1 MTTFA
6 FIFHPVF
13 LGFSSS
19 FIKSCLNFSGLQASQ
34 VSSPLLHCLH
44 LLLLRDPRRGRR
56 PRLHLPHPGGAHH
69 PGGDDRRH
77 PQLRPRGPGV
87 ARDPGLGPH
96 PGNTISGIIIL
107 YPVPHPDP
115 APVLRPHDGEG
126 DGLLADVEVQQDP
139 QPGGSGHSGG
149 AGLLLRH

>member
-56 PRLHLPHPGGAHH
+56 PRLHLPDPGGDHH
-69 PGGDDRRH
+69 PGRDDRRH
-77 PQLRPRGPGV
+77 QELRPRLPRGPG
-87 ARDPGLGPH
+87 DQGLDYGVH
-96 PGNTISGIIIL
+96 V
-107 YPVPHPDP
+107 VP
-115 APVLRPHDGEG
+115 ANVLKFNLVSTG
-126 DGLLADVEVQQDP
+126 DV
-139 QPGGSGHSGG
+139 
-149 AGLLLRH
+149 